1 MTMVAWRSYHKHLS
15 TQVIGIAFLHQGCQ
29 MLYSQTYS
37 EYWSVSES
45 LKTNMIEPAVH
56 DVLPKFIAL
65 LTKTYT
71 ANQ

>member
-1 MTMVAWRSYHKHLS
+1 MTMAAWRSYHKHLS
-15 TQVIGIAFLHQGCQ
+15 TEVIGIFLHQGCQ
-29 MLYSQTYS
+29 MLYSQMYN

-45 LKTNMIEPAVH
+45 LKTNMIEPMVH